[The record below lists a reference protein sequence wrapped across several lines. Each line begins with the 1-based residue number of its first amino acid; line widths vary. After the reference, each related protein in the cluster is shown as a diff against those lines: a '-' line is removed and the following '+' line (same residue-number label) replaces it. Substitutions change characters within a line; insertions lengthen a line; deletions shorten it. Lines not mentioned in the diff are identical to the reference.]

1 MQQFSDSEKPARGIS
16 VSELNR
22 LAKEL
27 IEQNLPLM
35 WVAGEISNFTRAA
48 SGHCY
53 FSLKDAQAQVP
64 CVIFRHRMQLHDWK
78 PENGMQVEVRA
89 CPSFY
94 EARGE
99 FQLNVELMRRSGL
112 GALYEAFEKLK
123 AKLQAEGLFDAASK
137 QPVPRFPRAI
147 GVVTSLQAAALR
159 DVLTTLKRRMAAVPV
174 VF

>member
-1 MQQFSDSEKPARGIS
+1 MQQFSDSEKPARVIS
-16 VSELNR
+16 VAELNY

-53 FSLKDAQAQVP
+53 FSLKDAQAQVR
-64 CVIFRHRMQLHDWK
+64 CVMFRHKLQLHDWK

-89 CPSFY
+89 SPSIY

-99 FQLNVELMRRSGL
+99 FQL
-112 GALYEAFEKLK
+112 
-123 AKLQAEGLFDAASK
+123 
-137 QPVPRFPRAI
+137 
-147 GVVTSLQAAALR
+147 
-159 DVLTTLKRRMAAVPV
+159 
-174 VF
+174 